1 MQYKKLVWALPA
13 AVIGISSWIFM
24 SASRGSDRPDG
35 TQTVTVTEENGQ
47 VIVPSRSP
55 LRSRLEVQTVT
66 PTETTHT
73 IVVPGE
79 VDADPALTVNV
90 LSPLTGHVD
99 DLKVRLGDRVK
110 KGQLL
115 ATIASGDMAQAQ
127 ADVDKARDAF
137 DLATKTRDRTRD
149 VGGVG
154 GAATKDIEA
163 AQSGVT
169 QARAEL
175 TRAETRLASF
185 GGHADT
191 NDGGHTLNLIAPCD
205 GVVTALNVGIGGY
218 IDDPTAT
225 ALTITNDSVV
235 YVTAWVP
242 EDQIGSIREGQQAN
256 ITLSAYP
263 GEMLKSRVMSVSNV
277 MAPDTRRLP
286 VRMVFNNP
294 DGHLIPNMY
303 ADVSFLVPQPPAV
316 LVPQSALLMNN
327 DSTTVFVETAPWTF
341 VRRTVDLSYDEGSL
355 VRVVSGLK
363 AGDRVIVK
371 GGVLIND

>member
-1 MQYKKLVWALPA
+1 MM
-13 AVIGISSWIFM
+13 I
-24 SASRGSDRPDG
+24 
-35 TQTVTVTEENGQ
+35 EEGGK
-47 VIVPSRSP
+47 VVVPLQSP

-66 PTETTHT
+66 PTRTSHA

-79 VDADPALTVNV
+79 VDADPARTVNV
-90 LSPLTGHVD
+90 LSPLTGRID
-99 DLKVRLGDRVK
+99 DLKVRLGEHVR

-115 ATIASGDMAQAQ
+115 ATIASGDMAQAS
-127 ADVDKARDAF
+127 ADVDKARDAL
-137 DLATKTRDRTRD
+137 DLATRTRERTRG
-149 VGGVG
+149 VGDVG

-175 TRAETRLASF
+175 TRAETRLASL
-185 GGHADT
+185 GGQTDAK
-191 NDGGHTLNLIAPCD
+191 NGSRTLDLRAPCD

-218 IDDPTAT
+218 IEDPTAT
-225 ALTITNDSVV
+225 ALTITNNSTV
-235 YVTAWVP
+235 YVTAWIP
-242 EDQIGSIREGQQAN
+242 EDQIASIREGQEAD
-256 ITLSAYP
+256 IALAAYP
-263 GEMLKSRVMSVSNV
+263 GEVLKSRVMSVSNV
-277 MAPDTRRLP
+277 MSPDTRRLP
-286 VRMVFNNP
+286 VRMIFDNP

-303 ADVSFLVPQPPAV
+303 ADVSFQVPQPPAV

-341 VRRTVDLSYDEGSL
+341 TRRTVDLSYDEGSQ

-363 AGDRVIVK
+363 AGDRVLVK